1 MQPCTELSN
10 LRLKSLALVSLVAAP
25 GSKQLD
31 RKGRGRAKKLSD
43 LSVQSTR
50 HQRMNVGQCGSM
62 WVNVGQCISCLFKS
76 SSQNFKGN
84 WFQLKVIAVR
94 QSVGLNSEGCLDAN
108 PKQTGW
114 SLTSRRLYTCFM
126 PLTSFDNYDKSTS
139 LSIAF
144 TCRKKSACESCKMQW
159 FKSWLDCNGLQH
171 VTPLTD
177 GGSSLASFGSCWPS
191 PSWILCNALER
202 QESKMQGGRKKV
214 RKVGWCSSPA
224 WQINTDQTYQRIS
237 QLVLGESALIP
248 HKTCKRSANL
258 SNLYPSYKHSLL
270 MWSHPRIPFHSEPTR
285 STSASLNSKGCSTKC
300 VGSSVAS
307 DLLARLQIRRLKDM
321 SHFHCTEEWWQP
333 KQKCRPCVRW
343 TSKTSKEQQRQTNQT
358 KFKNIKNVKQDVCS
372 DCRRTVVPKH
382 WIRDSTRARTSEE
395 DSLHAKTH
403 CHPNLTRPSSQWP
416 SWACE
421 ALWALQCRFLLEK
434 KFDKSFAKTKIVLG
448 LFRLFRSEVLGA
460 LKILA
465 SLEQHRDFL
474 RRLNPR
480 DNFLAPVAPVVPEVW
495 WYLSIEPDLAHLGD
509 QILADESLPESV
521 DKTSQNDTK
530 PCQGWVTHK

>member
-1 MQPCTELSN
+1 MPILNKLADHLHLDDSIHVLCLWHPLTTMTSRQVFQSH
-10 LRLKSLALVSLVAAP
+10 SLAEKSQHAKAVKCNGSNHDWIAMDCNMLLRWLTVDRHWPRLAP
-25 GSKQLD
+25 AGQAHRGSFATLW
-31 RKGRGRAKKLSD
+31 KGRS
-43 LSVQSTR
+43 
-50 HQRMNVGQCGSM
+50 QR
-62 WVNVGQCISCLFKS
+62 
-76 SSQNFKGN
+76 
-84 WFQLKVIAVR
+84 
-94 QSVGLNSEGCLDAN
+94 
-108 PKQTGW
+108 
-114 SLTSRRLYTCFM
+114 
-126 PLTSFDNYDKSTS
+126 
-139 LSIAF
+139 
-144 TCRKKSACESCKMQW
+144 CKAA
-159 FKSWLDCNGLQH
+159 G
-171 VTPLTD
+171 
-177 GGSSLASFGSCWPS
+177 
-191 PSWILCNALER
+191 
-202 QESKMQGGRKKV
+202 KKV

-480 DNFLAPVAPVVPEVW
+480 DNFLAPVAPVAPEVW